1 MSSIEMRQNGISL
14 GIACQMNSS
23 REIERERAKEANG
36 LNETE
41 STRKIHFNNLS
52 LIGYLL

>member
-1 MSSIEMRQNGISL
+1 MSNEFEQRD
-14 GIACQMNSS
+14 
-23 REIERERAKEANG
+23 RERERAKEANG